1 MKVGK
6 WVLAIAAIGAW
17 ASASADCTYPKAP
30 ESIPNGSTA
39 SQDEMLA
46 AMSTFKQYN
55 ADVTAYL
62 ACLETETADKVRE
75 AGGSTATIV
84 QVKSMQAKKHN
95 AAFGELQKL
104 AEKFNDQVR
113 TFKARA
119 KA

>member
-1 MKVGK
+1 MKAGK
-6 WVLAIAAIGAW
+6 WVFAIVAIGTW

-30 ESIPNGSTA
+30 DSIPDGATA
-39 SQDEMLA
+39 SQDEMVS
-46 AMSTFKQYN
+46 AMTAFKQYN

-62 ACLETETADKVRE
+62 GCLETETADKVRE
-75 AGGSTATIV
+75 AGGATATV
-84 QVKSMQAKKHN
+84 MQVKSMQAKKHN